1 MSMNGTYGIY
11 RIHRTCGTY
20 KSYEPYE
27 SYKSHS
33 AGGVMT
39 IQKSLFAAAL
49 CFFAAATA
57 TAQTNPVAPN
67 GAAPVEAKL
76 PADVYSPYL
85 DRAFRIYNDNYR
97 LGPGDE
103 ISVRIK
109 GQPAYSLEKAK
120 VSPTG
125 SIYHELVGEVS
136 VVGLTTNQLTER
148 LTNDLGEYLKNPQV
162 SVQLVE
168 AASAK
173 ISVFGEVPHPGIVV
187 MSRPMRLLD
196 AISEAGGFSDTGK
209 KSSVEVLRQQPDG
222 TRVPMRVDVKKY
234 LEGKGSPE
242 SNIPLQAGDL
252 VVVHGNTRKTLVN
265 IGAIA
270 GLGSFFSV
278 IARGW

>member
-1 MSMNGTYGIY
+1 
-11 RIHRTCGTY
+11 
-20 KSYEPYE
+20 
-27 SYKSHS
+27 
-33 AGGVMT
+33 MT
-39 IQKSLFAAAL
+39 IQKLLLAAALCLFAAAP
-49 CFFAAATA
+49 A
-57 TAQTNPVAPN
+57 TAQTNTVAPS
-67 GAAPVEAKL
+67 GANTVDAN
-76 PADVYSPYL
+76 SPYL
-85 DRAFRIYNDNYR
+85 DRAFRIYNENYR

-103 ISVRIK
+103 ISIRVK
-109 GQPAYSLEKAK
+109 GQPAYSLEKTK

-125 SIYHELVGEVS
+125 SIYHELIGEVS
-136 VVGLTTNQLTER
+136 VVGLTTTQLTER
-148 LTNDLGEYLKNPQV
+148 LANDLGEYLKNPQV

-173 ISVFGEVPHPGIVV
+173 ISVFGEVPRPGIVV

-242 SNIPLQAGDL
+242 SNITLQAGDL
-252 VVVHGNTRKTLVN
+252 VVVHGNTRKTLGT
-265 IGAIA
+265 IGALA
-270 GLGSFFSV
+270 GLGSFAGV

>member
-1 MSMNGTYGIY
+1 
-11 RIHRTCGTY
+11 
-20 KSYEPYE
+20 
-27 SYKSHS
+27 
-33 AGGVMT
+33 MT
-39 IQKSLFAAAL
+39 IRKSLFAAAVCL
-49 CFFAAATA
+49 FAVAPAAA
-57 TAQTNPVAPN
+57 QTDTVAPN
-67 GAAPVEAKL
+67 GANAAEAK
-76 PADVYSPYL
+76 SPYL
-85 DRAFRIYNDNYR
+85 DRAFRIYNENYR

-103 ISVRIK
+103 ISIRVK
-109 GQPAYSLEKAK
+109 GQPAYSLEKTK

-136 VVGLTTNQLTER
+136 VVGLTTTQLTER
-148 LTNDLGEYLKNPQV
+148 LANDLSEYLKNPQV

-173 ISVFGEVPHPGIVV
+173 ISVFGEVPRPGIVI

-234 LEGKGSPE
+234 LEGKGNPE
-242 SNIPLQAGDL
+242 SNITLQAGDL
-252 VVVHGNTRKTLVN
+252 VVVHGNTRKTLGT
-265 IGAIA
+265 IGALA
-270 GLGSFFSV
+270 GLGSFVGV

>member
-1 MSMNGTYGIY
+1 
-11 RIHRTCGTY
+11 
-20 KSYEPYE
+20 
-27 SYKSHS
+27 
-33 AGGVMT
+33 MT
-39 IQKSLFAAAL
+39 LQKTLFAAAL
-49 CFFAAATA
+49 CLFAAATA
-57 TAQTNPVAPN
+57 TAQTNTVAQK
-67 GAAPVEAKL
+67 GAGSVEAKITSD
-76 PADVYSPYL
+76 AYSPYL
-85 DRAFRIYNDNYR
+85 DRVFRIYNENYR

-136 VVGLTTNQLTER
+136 VTGLTTSQLTER
-148 LTNDLGEYLKNPQV
+148 LTNELGEYLKNPQV

-173 ISVFGEVPHPGIVV
+173 ISVFGEVHRPGIVV

-242 SNIPLQAGDL
+242 SNIPLQADDL
-252 VVVHGNTRKTLVN
+252 VVVHGNTRKTLGN

-270 GLGSFFSV
+270 GLGSFV
-278 IARGW
+278 TIIARGW

>member
-1 MSMNGTYGIY
+1 
-11 RIHRTCGTY
+11 
-20 KSYEPYE
+20 
-27 SYKSHS
+27 
-33 AGGVMT
+33 MT
-39 IQKSLFAAAL
+39 AQKSLLAAAL

-57 TAQTNPVAPN
+57 AAQTTTVAP
-67 GAAPVEAKL
+67 
-76 PADVYSPYL
+76 ADANDSYL
-85 DRAFRIYNDNYR
+85 DKIFRVFNDNYR

-109 GQPAYSLEKAK
+109 GQPAYSMEKAK

-125 SIYHELVGEVS
+125 TIYHELVGEVS
-136 VVGLTTNQLTER
+136 VVGLTMSQVTEL
-148 LTNDLGEYLKNPQV
+148 LTNDLSEYLKNPQV

-173 ISVFGEVPHPGIVV
+173 VSVFGEVHHPGIVV

-209 KSSVEVLRQQPDG
+209 QSSVEVLRQYPNG
-222 TRVPMRVDVKKY
+222 NRVPMRIDVKKY
-234 LEGKGSPE
+234 LQGKGNPE

-252 VVVHGNTRKTLVN
+252 VVVHGNTRKTLGN

-270 GLGSFFSV
+270 GVGSLV
-278 IARGW
+278 TIIARGW

>member
-1 MSMNGTYGIY
+1 
-11 RIHRTCGTY
+11 
-20 KSYEPYE
+20 
-27 SYKSHS
+27 
-33 AGGVMT
+33 MT
-39 IQKSLFAAAL
+39 IQKSLFAAAVCL
-49 CFFAAATA
+49 FAMAPAA
-57 TAQTNPVAPN
+57 AQTNTVTPN
-67 GAAPVEAKL
+67 GANALEAK
-76 PADVYSPYL
+76 YPYL
-85 DRAFRIYNDNYR
+85 DRSFRIYNENYR

-103 ISVRIK
+103 ISIRVK
-109 GQPAYSLEKAK
+109 GQPAYSLEKTK

-136 VVGLTTNQLTER
+136 VVGLTTTQLTER
-148 LTNDLGEYLKNPQV
+148 LANDLSEYLKNPQV

-173 ISVFGEVPHPGIVV
+173 ISVFGEVPRPGIVI

-242 SNIPLQAGDL
+242 SNITLQAGDL
-252 VVVHGNTRKTLVN
+252 VVVHGNTRKTLGT
-265 IGAIA
+265 IGALA
-270 GLGSFFSV
+270 GLGSFVGV

>member
-1 MSMNGTYGIY
+1 
-11 RIHRTCGTY
+11 
-20 KSYEPYE
+20 
-27 SYKSHS
+27 
-33 AGGVMT
+33 MT
-39 IQKSLFAAAL
+39 LQKSLFAVAI

-57 TAQTNPVAPN
+57 MAQTNTVAPS
-67 GAAPVEAKL
+67 GANPVEAKS
-76 PADVYSPYL
+76 PPDTFSPYL
-85 DRAFRIYNDNYR
+85 DKIFRIFNENYR

-103 ISVRIK
+103 ISLRIK
-109 GQPAYSLEKAK
+109 GQPAYSMEKTK

-125 SIYHELVGEVS
+125 TIYHELVGEVS
-136 VVGLTTNQLTER
+136 VVGLTTSQLTER

-173 ISVFGEVPHPGIVV
+173 ISVFGEVHRPGIVV

-209 KSSVEVLRQQPDG
+209 KSSVEILRQQPDG

-242 SNIPLQAGDL
+242 SNITLQAGDL
-252 VVVHGNTRKTLVN
+252 VVVHGNTRKTLGT
-265 IGAIA
+265 IGALA
-270 GLGSFFSV
+270 GLGSFVGV

>member
-1 MSMNGTYGIY
+1 
-11 RIHRTCGTY
+11 
-20 KSYEPYE
+20 
-27 SYKSHS
+27 
-33 AGGVMT
+33 MT

-49 CFFAAATA
+49 CLFAAATA
-57 TAQTNPVAPN
+57 TAQTNTVAPN
-67 GAAPVEAKL
+67 GAGQVQANFPPDA
-76 PADVYSPYL
+76 YSPYL
-85 DRAFRIYNDNYR
+85 DRVFHIYNENYR

-103 ISVRIK
+103 ISIRIK

-120 VSPTG
+120 VSSTG

-136 VVGLTTNQLTER
+136 VAGLTTGQLTER
-148 LTNDLGEYLKNPQV
+148 LTNDLSEYLKNPQV

-173 ISVFGEVPHPGIVV
+173 VSVFGEVHRPGIVV

-209 KSSVEVLRQQPDG
+209 KSSVDVLRQQPDG

-252 VVVHGNTRKTLVN
+252 VVVHGNTRKTLGS

-270 GLGSFFSV
+270 GLGSFVSI

>member
-1 MSMNGTYGIY
+1 
-11 RIHRTCGTY
+11 
-20 KSYEPYE
+20 
-27 SYKSHS
+27 
-33 AGGVMT
+33 MT
-39 IQKSLFAAAL
+39 VQKSLLAAAF

-57 TAQTNPVAPN
+57 TAQTTTGAPG
-67 GAAPVEAKL
+67 GAESVEAKS
-76 PADVYSPYL
+76 PADANNSYL
-85 DRAFRIYNDNYR
+85 DKIFRAFNDNYR

-109 GQPAYSLEKAK
+109 GQPAYSIEKAK

-125 SIYHELVGEVS
+125 TIYHELVGEVS
-136 VVGLTTNQLTER
+136 VVGLTMSQVTEL
-148 LTNDLGEYLKNPQV
+148 LTNDLSEYLKNPQV

-173 ISVFGEVPHPGIVV
+173 VSVFGEVHHPGIVV

-209 KSSVEVLRQQPDG
+209 QSSVEVLRQYPNG
-222 TRVPMRVDVKKY
+222 NRVPMRIDVKKY

-242 SNIPLQAGDL
+242 SNIQLQAGDL
-252 VVVHGNTRKTLVN
+252 VVVHGNTKKTLGT

-270 GLGSFFSV
+270 GLGSF
-278 IARGW
+278 IAIIGRGW

>member
-1 MSMNGTYGIY
+1 MGDFMG
-11 RIHRTCGTY
+11 
-20 KSYEPYE
+20 
-27 SYKSHS
+27 
-33 AGGVMT
+33 
-39 IQKSLFAAAL
+39 IQKSLFAAAICL
-49 CFFAAATA
+49 FAVTQA
-57 TAQTNPVAPN
+57 TAQTNTVTPN
-67 GAAPVEAKL
+67 DANAVEAK
-76 PADVYSPYL
+76 SPYL
-85 DRAFRIYNDNYR
+85 DRAFRIYNENYR

-103 ISVRIK
+103 ISIRVK
-109 GQPAYSLEKAK
+109 GQPAYSLEKTK

-136 VVGLTTNQLTER
+136 VVGLTTTQLTER
-148 LTNDLGEYLKNPQV
+148 LANDLSEYLKNPQL

-173 ISVFGEVPHPGIVV
+173 ISVFGEVPRPGIVI

-234 LEGKGSPE
+234 LEGKGNPE

-252 VVVHGNTRKTLVN
+252 VVVHGNTRKTLGT

-270 GLGSFFSV
+270 GLGSFVGV

>member
-1 MSMNGTYGIY
+1 
-11 RIHRTCGTY
+11 
-20 KSYEPYE
+20 
-27 SYKSHS
+27 
-33 AGGVMT
+33 MT

-49 CFFAAATA
+49 CLFAAAPA
-57 TAQTNPVAPN
+57 TAQTNNAAPN
-67 GAAPVEAKL
+67 GASAVEAN
-76 PADVYSPYL
+76 SPYL
-85 DRAFRIYNDNYR
+85 DRAFRIYNENYR

-103 ISVRIK
+103 ISVRVK
-109 GQPAYSLEKAK
+109 GQPAYSLEKTK

-136 VVGLTTNQLTER
+136 VVGLTTTQLTER
-148 LTNDLGEYLKNPQV
+148 LANDLSEYLKNPQV

-173 ISVFGEVPHPGIVV
+173 ISVFGEVHRPGIVV
-187 MSRPMRLLD
+187 MSRPMRLID

-242 SNIPLQAGDL
+242 SNITLQAGDL
-252 VVVHGNTRKTLVN
+252 VMVHGNTRKTLGT
-265 IGAIA
+265 IGSIA
-270 GLGSFFSV
+270 GLGSFVGV

>member
-1 MSMNGTYGIY
+1 
-11 RIHRTCGTY
+11 
-20 KSYEPYE
+20 
-27 SYKSHS
+27 
-33 AGGVMT
+33 
-39 IQKSLFAAAL
+39 LFAAAVCL
-49 CFFAAATA
+49 FAMAPAA
-57 TAQTNPVAPN
+57 AQTNTVTPN
-67 GAAPVEAKL
+67 GANALEAK
-76 PADVYSPYL
+76 YPYL
-85 DRAFRIYNDNYR
+85 DRSFRIYNENYR

-103 ISVRIK
+103 ISIRVK
-109 GQPAYSLEKAK
+109 GQPAYSLEKTK

-136 VVGLTTNQLTER
+136 VVGLTTTQLTER
-148 LTNDLGEYLKNPQV
+148 LANDLSEYLKNPQV

-173 ISVFGEVPHPGIVV
+173 ISVFGEVPRPGIVI

-242 SNIPLQAGDL
+242 SNITLQAGDL
-252 VVVHGNTRKTLVN
+252 VVVHGNTRKTLGT
-265 IGAIA
+265 IGALA
-270 GLGSFFSV
+270 GLGSFVGV

>member
-1 MSMNGTYGIY
+1 
-11 RIHRTCGTY
+11 
-20 KSYEPYE
+20 
-27 SYKSHS
+27 
-33 AGGVMT
+33 MT
-39 IQKSLFAAAL
+39 LQKSLFAAAL
-49 CFFAAATA
+49 CLFAAATA
-57 TAQTNPVAPN
+57 TAQTNTVAQN
-67 GAAPVEAKL
+67 GAGPVEAKI
-76 PADVYSPYL
+76 PPDAYSPYL
-85 DRAFRIYNDNYR
+85 DRVFRIYNENYR

-148 LTNDLGEYLKNPQV
+148 LTNDLSEYLKNPQV

-173 ISVFGEVPHPGIVV
+173 ISVFGEVHRPGIVV

-234 LEGKGSPE
+234 LEGRGSPE

-252 VVVHGNTRKTLVN
+252 VVVHGNVRKTLVN

-270 GLGSFFSV
+270 GLGSFVS
-278 IARGW
+278 IIGRGW

>member
-1 MSMNGTYGIY
+1 
-11 RIHRTCGTY
+11 
-20 KSYEPYE
+20 
-27 SYKSHS
+27 
-33 AGGVMT
+33 MT
-39 IQKSLFAAAL
+39 IQKSLFAAAVCL
-49 CFFAAATA
+49 FAMAPAA
-57 TAQTNPVAPN
+57 AQTNTVTPN
-67 GAAPVEAKL
+67 GANALEAK
-76 PADVYSPYL
+76 YPYL
-85 DRAFRIYNDNYR
+85 DRSFRIYNENYR

-103 ISVRIK
+103 ISIRVK
-109 GQPAYSLEKAK
+109 GQPAYSLEKTK

-136 VVGLTTNQLTER
+136 VVGLTTTQLTER
-148 LTNDLGEYLKNPQV
+148 LANDLSEYLKNPQV

-173 ISVFGEVPHPGIVV
+173 ISVFGEVPRPGIVI

-234 LEGKGSPE
+234 LEGKGNPE

-252 VVVHGNTRKTLVN
+252 VVVHGNTRKTLGT
-265 IGAIA
+265 IGALA
-270 GLGSFFSV
+270 GLGSFVGV

>member
-1 MSMNGTYGIY
+1 
-11 RIHRTCGTY
+11 
-20 KSYEPYE
+20 
-27 SYKSHS
+27 
-33 AGGVMT
+33 MT
-39 IQKSLFAAAL
+39 ILKSLFASAL
-49 CFFAAATA
+49 CLFAAATA
-57 TAQTNPVAPN
+57 TAQTNTAAPN
-67 GAAPVEAKL
+67 GASAVEAKS
-76 PADVYSPYL
+76 PPDTNSPYL
-85 DRAFRIYNDNYR
+85 DRVFRIYNENYR

-103 ISVRIK
+103 ISIRIK
-109 GQPAYSLEKAK
+109 GQPAYSSEKTK

-125 SIYHELVGEVS
+125 SIYHELVGEVG
-136 VVGLTTNQLTER
+136 VAGLTTTQLTER
-148 LTNDLGEYLKNPQV
+148 LANDLGEYLKNPQV

-173 ISVFGEVPHPGIVV
+173 ISVFGEVHRPGIVV

-252 VVVHGNTRKTLVN
+252 VVVHGNTKKTLGT
-265 IGAIA
+265 IGSIA
-270 GLGSFFSV
+270 GLGSFVGV

>member
-1 MSMNGTYGIY
+1 
-11 RIHRTCGTY
+11 
-20 KSYEPYE
+20 
-27 SYKSHS
+27 
-33 AGGVMT
+33 MT
-39 IQKSLFAAAL
+39 VQKSLCAAAI

-57 TAQTNPVAPN
+57 TAQTNHGAPG
-67 GAAPVEAKL
+67 GANPAEAQSP
-76 PADVYSPYL
+76 PAAGHLYFDKIF
-85 DRAFRIYNDNYR
+85 RAFNANYR

-109 GQPAYSLEKAK
+109 GQPDYSLERTK

-125 SIYHELVGEVS
+125 TIYHELVGEVS
-136 VVGLTTNQLTER
+136 VVGLTTNQVTER
-148 LTNDLGEYLKNPQV
+148 LTTDLSEYLKNPQV

-173 ISVFGEVPHPGIVV
+173 ISVFGEVPRPGIVV

-196 AISEAGGFSDTGK
+196 AISEAGGFSDTGS
-209 KSSVEVLRQQPDG
+209 KSSVEVIRQHPNG
-222 TRVPMRVDVKKY
+222 RRVPMRIDVKKY

-252 VVVHGNTRKTLVN
+252 VVVHGNTRKSLGT

-270 GLGSFFSV
+270 GLGSFV
-278 IARGW
+278 TIIARGW

>member
-1 MSMNGTYGIY
+1 MGDF
-11 RIHRTCGTY
+11 
-20 KSYEPYE
+20 
-27 SYKSHS
+27 
-33 AGGVMT
+33 MT
-39 IQKSLFAAAL
+39 IQKSLFAAAVCL
-49 CFFAAATA
+49 FAVASAA
-57 TAQTNPVAPN
+57 AQTNTVAPN
-67 GAAPVEAKL
+67 GANAIEAK
-76 PADVYSPYL
+76 YPYL
-85 DRAFRIYNDNYR
+85 DRAFRIYNENYR

-103 ISVRIK
+103 ISIRVK
-109 GQPAYSLEKAK
+109 GQPAYSLEKTK

-136 VVGLTTNQLTER
+136 VVGLTTTQLTER
-148 LTNDLGEYLKNPQV
+148 LANDLSEYLKNPQV

-173 ISVFGEVPHPGIVV
+173 ISVFGEVPRPGIVV

-222 TRVPMRVDVKKY
+222 TRVLMRVDVKKY

-252 VVVHGNTRKTLVN
+252 VVVHGNMRKTLGT
-265 IGAIA
+265 IGALA
-270 GLGSFFSV
+270 GLGSFVGV